1 MFQAY
6 IRPAECKTMN
16 AFKTGVLM
24 SLLMGL
30 FLAAGALLGGSGG
43 MGIAFLFAAGTN
55 LFAYWNSDKVLLSMY
70 GARQVDA
77 ASAPDLYSIVE
88 RLSRQAGLPMPKV
101 FIADNPQPNAFAT

>member
-30 FLAAGALLGGSGG
+30 FLAAGALLGGSTG
-43 MGIAFLFAAGTN
+43 MLIAFLFAAGTN

-77 ASAPDLYSIVE
+77 ASAPDLYHIVE
-88 RLSRQAGLPMPKV
+88 KLPANAKPPMPED
-101 FIADNPQPNAFAT
+101 FISED